1 VLQFFTR
8 KTTSIVEKGKLDEK
22 GDFKRGKVRGSSRG
36 NVKRE
41 PYRLM
46 KVIKGMRRNL
56 HPL

>member
-1 VLQFFTR
+1 M
-8 KTTSIVEKGKLDEK
+8 SIVEKGKLDEK
-22 GDFKRGKVRGSSRG
+22 GDFKRGKVRGSSRR

-46 KVIKGMRRNL
+46 KVTKGTRKDL